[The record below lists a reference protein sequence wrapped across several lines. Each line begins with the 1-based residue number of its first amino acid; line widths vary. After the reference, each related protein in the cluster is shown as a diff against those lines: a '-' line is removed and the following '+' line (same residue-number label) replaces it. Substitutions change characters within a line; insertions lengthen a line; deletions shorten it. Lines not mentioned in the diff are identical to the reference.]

1 MPNILVIAADNTCA
15 RIFHTSSS
23 QDPLEEK
30 TVLVHPENRL
40 HEKDLTSD
48 RQGYSFSSH
57 GYGRKAL
64 SSHEEPK
71 EYEIK
76 KFVKEINEYLKNSEA
91 NKEFNQ
97 LIIIAAPKLLGTLKK
112 QLNSNI
118 KKLITYELK
127 KNITKL
133 SAAEI
138 RNYLPKHLTQPN
150 L

>member
-1 MPNILVIAADNTCA
+1 MSNILVIAADKTCA
-15 RIFHTSSS
+15 RIFHVSSS
-23 QDPLEEK
+23 QGLLEEK

-40 HEKDLTSD
+40 QKKNMASD

-57 GYGRKAL
+57 GHGRKVL
-64 SSHEEPK
+64 SNHVDPK
-71 EYEIK
+71 EHEINQ
-76 KFVKEINEYLKNSEA
+76 FVKEINEYLMNSEA
-91 NKEFNQ
+91 NKEFDQ
-97 LIIIAAPKLLGTLKK
+97 LIIIAAPKLFGALKK

-138 RNYLPKHLTQPN
+138 RNHLPKRLSQPK